1 MLNPEARELSDSLAR
16 SAEISDYDFWRA
28 LKSLDD
34 ELYGLERAH
43 RPIPIDLIFIRAIVR
58 RARQK
63 RIFSGYD
70 PYPYGA
76 G

>member
-1 MLNPEARELSDSLAR
+1 MNAEARELSETLAR

-34 ELYGLERAH
+34 ELYSLERK
-43 RPIPIDLIFIRAIVR
+43 REPIPIDLIFIRAIVR
-58 RARQK
+58 SARQQ

-76 G
+76 Y